1 MIDDISKIREAVSEF
16 NKEIREIRKK
26 IHKGYSLFVYS
37 FNTKTKA
44 VEDIEVEKENR
55 GAIKAWTILGV
66 IIIYCIIL
74 SKYPFETVLY
84 TIVGLILLCI
94 IGSNAR

>member
-44 VEDIEVEKENR
+44 VEDVDVEKANR
-55 GAIKAWTILGV
+55 GMIKALIITGV
-66 IIIYCIIL
+66 IVLYCIL
-74 SKYPFETVLY
+74 LFKYPIETIGY
-84 TIVGLILLCI
+84 TIVGLIFI
-94 IGSNAR
+94 SAFGSNVR